1 MERVNYYFSF
11 VDLPNKYK
19 GMQDIP
25 RMMRAIVQSDIGSK
39 LEVREIDTPIPQKG
53 QVLVKL
59 HYASINPSDL
69 SLLQGTFKNKPNYP
83 IIPGIEGSGI
93 VVASGG
99 GILPKLRLN
108 KRVSCTATEGLG
120 GSWAEYML
128 TSAMHVI
135 PVEKSIKFEQAASL
149 IVNPLTALAFIDI
162 AKRNNTKS
170 ILNNAAAGAL
180 GKMLISLANKENID
194 LINIVRKEEQKK
206 QLESFGAKYVLN
218 STSKNFISDLKS
230 IAKKLDTKIY
240 FDAIGGKC
248 TDNFIEAS
256 PEGSQ
261 IYLYANL
268 SEEKSLF
275 NPRTLLQQEKTIQ
288 GFFLGNYSSN
298 QNLFKTLSTI
308 KKAQKLLHNELKTQ
322 VNEIFEITDIN
333 EAIDLYSNNMSKGK
347 VLLKFN
353 KKAQE

>member
-1 MERVNYYFSF
+1 MYRLNYYFSF
-11 VDLPNKYK
+11 VDLPAKYLV
-19 GMQDIP
+19 MQEIP
-25 RMMRAIVQSDIGSK
+25 KTMRAIIQSDIGSK
-39 LEVREIDTPIPQKG
+39 LEVKEIDTPIPQKG

-83 IIPGIEGSGI
+83 IVPGIEGSGI

-108 KRVSCTATEGLG
+108 KRVSCTATDGLG

-135 PVEKSIKFEQAASL
+135 PVEKSIGLEQATSL
-149 IVNPLTALAFIDI
+149 IVNPLTALAFIGI
-162 AKRNNTKS
+162 AKKNNAKS
-170 ILNNAAAGAL
+170 ILNNASAGAL

-194 LINIVRKEEQKK
+194 LISVVRREEQKK
-206 QLESFGAKYVLN
+206 YLEDFGAKYVLN
-218 STSKNFISDLKS
+218 STSKNYLADLKS
-230 IAKKLDTKIY
+230 LANKFDTKFY

-248 TDNFIEAS
+248 TDNFIESS
-256 PEGSQ
+256 PEGSH

-268 SEEKSLF
+268 SEEKALF
-275 NPRTLLQQEKTIQ
+275 NPRTLLQQDKTIQ

-298 QNLFKTLSTI
+298 QNLLKTLATI
-308 KKAQKLLHNELKTQ
+308 KKAQKLLHHELKTQ
-322 VNEIFEITDIN
+322 VNEIFEIRDIN
-333 EAIDLYSNNMSKGK
+333 KAIELYSNNMSAGK
-347 VLLKFN
+347 VLLRF
-353 KKAQE
+353 